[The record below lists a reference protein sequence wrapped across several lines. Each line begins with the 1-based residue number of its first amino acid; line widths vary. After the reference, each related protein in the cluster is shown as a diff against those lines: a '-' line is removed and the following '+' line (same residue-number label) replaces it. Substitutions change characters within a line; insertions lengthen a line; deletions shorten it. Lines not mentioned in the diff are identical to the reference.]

1 MPSRWRI
8 YNALGIKNKWI
19 YFVLLSFF
27 RNFVPQRRVTMAI
40 LHIFNLEHDIAL
52 ASNLANFTAPHAGR
66 QLRADL
72 GFLPVLWASEGDVV
86 LVDNVEHAQKA
97 SRRLR
102 RRAGVQ
108 FASVPPQE
116 IDGIQ
121 VWGWDKALKA
131 QLKRKGCDPSLLPSD
146 VYLEHIRLLSHRR
159 TSARLLP
166 LLQMQGT
173 VGESY
178 ECTKS
183 EEVEMLFQK
192 YGQVVMKTPWSSS
205 GRGVRFCDATRLVNS
220 EKLIVNN
227 WFRNVISRQGSIMVE
242 PYYDKIKD
250 FGMEFSAD
258 GQGHIHYEGLSLFH
272 TVNGAYVGN
281 ILATER
287 AKQEML
293 SLYIP
298 DGFISC
304 IREKIISLL
313 DLGDYAGPFGID
325 MMIVKSAD
333 GFLLHPCVEI
343 NLRRT
348 MGHVALSLTPDD
360 DEVVKVMRIELTD
373 HYKLKINKL

>member
-1 MPSRWRI
+1 
-8 YNALGIKNKWI
+8 
-19 YFVLLSFF
+19 
-27 RNFVPQRRVTMAI
+27 MAI
-40 LHIFNLEHDIAL
+40 LHIFNPEHDIAL

-66 QLRADL
+66 QLRMDL
-72 GFLPVLWASEGDVV
+72 GFLPAIWAKEGDYV
-86 LVDNVEHAQKA
+86 LVDNVEHAGKA
-97 SRRLR
+97 CRRVTR
-102 RRAGVQ
+102 QAGKSL
-108 FASVPPQE
+108 FADVSPKD
-116 IDGIQ
+116 IDGIS

-146 VYLEHIRLLSHRR
+146 AYLEHIRQLSHRR

-166 LLQMQGT
+166 LLQMERT
-173 VGESY
+173 VGEAY
-178 ECTKS
+178 ECTKP
-183 EEVEMLFQK
+183 EEVEALLQK
-192 YGQVVMKTPWSSS
+192 YGQIVLKAPWSSS
-205 GRGVRFCDATRLVNS
+205 GRGVRFCEN
-220 EKLIVNN
+220 EKGEMRNEK
-227 WFRNVISRQGSIMVE
+227 WMRNVISRQGSIMVE

-258 GQGHIHYEGLSLFH
+258 GQGHIRYEGLSLFH

-293 SLYIP
+293 SRYIP
-298 DGFISC
+298 DDFIGC
-304 IREKIISLL
+304 IQEKITSLL
-313 DLGDYAGPFGID
+313 DLGDYAGPFGVD
-325 MMIVKSAD
+325 MMIVKSPS

-360 DEVVKVMRIELTD
+360 DEIVKVMRIELTD

>member
-1 MPSRWRI
+1 
-8 YNALGIKNKWI
+8 
-19 YFVLLSFF
+19 
-27 RNFVPQRRVTMAI
+27 MAI
-40 LHIFNLEHDIAL
+40 LHIFNPEHDIAL

-72 GFLPVLWASEGDVV
+72 GFLPVLWAKEGDVV
-86 LVDNVEHAQKA
+86 LVENVEHAQKA

-102 RRAGVQ
+102 RSAGVQ

-121 VWGWDKALKA
+121 VWGWDKTLKA
-131 QLKRKGCDPSLLPSD
+131 QLKRKGVAPSLLPSD
-146 VYLEHIRLLSHRR
+146 TQLEHIRLLSHRR

-178 ECTKS
+178 DCTKP
-183 EEVEMLFQK
+183 EEVEMLLQK
-192 YGQVVMKTPWSSS
+192 YGQVVMKAPWSSS

-227 WFRNVISRQGSIMVE
+227 WLRNVISRQGSIMVE
-242 PYYDKIKD
+242 PFYDKIKD
-250 FGMEFSAD
+250 FGMEFYAD

-293 SLYIP
+293 SRYIP
-298 DGFISC
+298 DGFVSC

-313 DLGDYAGPFGID
+313 DLGNYAGPFGID
-325 MMIVKSAD
+325 MMIVKSPS

-360 DEVVKVMRIELTD
+360 DDIVKVMRIELTD

>member
-1 MPSRWRI
+1 
-8 YNALGIKNKWI
+8 
-19 YFVLLSFF
+19 
-27 RNFVPQRRVTMAI
+27 MAI
-40 LHIFNLEHDIAL
+40 LHIFNPEHDIAL

-102 RRAGVQ
+102 RCAGVQ

-178 ECTKS
+178 ECVKP
-183 EEVEMLFQK
+183 EEVEKLLQK
-192 YGQVVMKTPWSSS
+192 YGQVVMKAPWSSS

-293 SLYIP
+293 SRYIP
-298 DGFISC
+298 ADFISC

>member
-1 MPSRWRI
+1 M
-8 YNALGIKNKWI
+8 
-19 YFVLLSFF
+19 
-27 RNFVPQRRVTMAI
+27 
-40 LHIFNLEHDIAL
+40 
-52 ASNLANFTAPHAGR
+52 
-66 QLRADL
+66 
-72 GFLPVLWASEGDVV
+72 
-86 LVDNVEHAQKA
+86 KA
-97 SRRLR
+97 
-102 RRAGVQ
+102 
-108 FASVPPQE
+108 
-116 IDGIQ
+116 
-121 VWGWDKALKA
+121 
-131 QLKRKGCDPSLLPSD
+131 
-146 VYLEHIRLLSHRR
+146 
-159 TSARLLP
+159 
-166 LLQMQGT
+166 
-173 VGESY
+173 
-178 ECTKS
+178 
-183 EEVEMLFQK
+183 
-192 YGQVVMKTPWSSS
+192 PWSSS

-287 AKQEML
+287 TKQEML
-293 SLYIP
+293 SRYIP
-298 DGFISC
+298 ADFIRC

-313 DLGDYAGPFGID
+313 DLGNYAGPFGID
-325 MMIVKSAD
+325 MMIVKSPS

-360 DEVVKVMRIELTD
+360 DIVKVMRIELTD

>member
-1 MPSRWRI
+1 M
-8 YNALGIKNKWI
+8 N
-19 YFVLLSFF
+19 FF
-27 RNFVPQRRVTMAI
+27 RNFVPQRRAIMAI
-40 LHIFNLEHDIAL
+40 LHIFNPEHDIAL

-72 GFLPVLWASEGDVV
+72 GFLPVLWAKEGDVV

-97 SRRLR
+97 SRRVA
-102 RRAGVQ
+102 RRADKPS
-108 FASVPPQE
+108 FSEIPPQE

-131 QLKRKGCDPSLLPSD
+131 QLKRKGCDESLLPSD
-146 VYLEHIRLLSHRR
+146 AHLEHIRLLSHRR

-166 LLQMQGT
+166 LLQMEGT

-178 ECTKS
+178 ECMKP
-183 EEVEMLFQK
+183 EEVEMLLQK
-192 YGQVVMKTPWSSS
+192 YGQIVLKAPWSSS
-205 GRGVRFCDATRLVNS
+205 GRGVRFCDAARLVDS
-220 EKLIVNN
+220 EKLIMNN
-227 WFRNVISRQGSIMVE
+227 WFRNLVERQGSVMVE
-242 PYYDKIKD
+242 PFYDKVKD

-287 AKQEML
+287 TKQEML
-293 SLYIP
+293 SRYIP
-298 DGFISC
+298 VDFISC
-304 IREKIISLL
+304 IREKIISYL
-313 DLGDYAGPFGID
+313 DLDDYVGPFGID
-325 MMIVKSAD
+325 MMIVKSPD

-360 DEVVKVMRIELTD
+360 DDIVKVMRIELTD

>member
-1 MPSRWRI
+1 
-8 YNALGIKNKWI
+8 
-19 YFVLLSFF
+19 
-27 RNFVPQRRVTMAI
+27 MAI
-40 LHIFNLEHDIAL
+40 LHIFNPEHDIAL

-72 GFLPVLWASEGDVV
+72 GFLPAIWAKEDDVV

-97 SRRLR
+97 SRRVAWQSGKVL
-102 RRAGVQ
+102 
-108 FASVPPQE
+108 FANVPPQD
-116 IDGIQ
+116 IDGIS

-131 QLKRKGCDPSLLPSD
+131 QLKRKGCAPSLLPSD
-146 VYLEHIRLLSHRR
+146 AQLEHIRQLSHRR

-178 ECTKS
+178 ECTKP
-183 EEVEMLFQK
+183 EEVEMLLQK
-192 YGQVVMKTPWSSS
+192 YGQVVMKAPWSSS
-205 GRGVRFCDATRLVNS
+205 GRGLRFCDAARLVNS
-220 EKLIVNN
+220 EKLIMNN
-227 WFRNVISRQGSIMVE
+227 WFHNLVERQGSVMVE
-242 PYYDKIKD
+242 PYYDKVKD

-258 GQGHIHYEGLSLFH
+258 GQGHIRYEGLSLFH

-287 AKQEML
+287 AKQGML
-293 SLYIP
+293 SRYIP
-298 DGFISC
+298 VDFVNC
-304 IREKIISLL
+304 IREKIISHL
-313 DLGDYAGPFGID
+313 DLGDYAGPFGVD
-325 MMIVKSAD
+325 MMIVKSTD

-360 DEVVKVMRIELTD
+360 DEIVKVMRIQLTD

>member
-1 MPSRWRI
+1 
-8 YNALGIKNKWI
+8 
-19 YFVLLSFF
+19 
-27 RNFVPQRRVTMAI
+27 MAI
-40 LHIFNLEHDIAL
+40 LHIFNPEHDIAL

-72 GFLPVLWASEGDVV
+72 GFLPVLWAKEGDVV
-86 LVDNVEHAQKA
+86 LVENVEHAQKA

-102 RRAGVQ
+102 RCAGVQ

-121 VWGWDKALKA
+121 VWGWDKTLKA
-131 QLKRKGCDPSLLPSD
+131 QLKRKGVAPSLLPSD
-146 VYLEHIRLLSHRR
+146 AYLEHIRLLSHRR

-178 ECTKS
+178 ECTKP
-183 EEVEMLFQK
+183 EEVEQLLQK
-192 YGQVVMKTPWSSS
+192 YGQVVMKAPWSSS
-205 GRGVRFCDATRLVNS
+205 GRGLRFCDAARLVNS

-227 WFRNVISRQGSIMVE
+227 WLRNVIFRQGSIMVE
-242 PYYDKIKD
+242 PFYDKIKD

-272 TVNGAYVGN
+272 TVNGTYVGN

-287 AKQEML
+287 TKQEML
-293 SLYIP
+293 SRYIP
-298 DGFISC
+298 ADFISC

-313 DLGDYAGPFGID
+313 DLGNYAGPFGID
-325 MMIVKSAD
+325 MMIVKSPS

-360 DEVVKVMRIELTD
+360 DDIVKVMRIELTD